1 VAAVNGFATEEVS
14 CDGKR
19 VAQGGHLFLNGGGME
34 NGGYEKLKKGSGM
47 IDGTCRS
54 LRWLSE

>member
-1 VAAVNGFATEEVS
+1 
-14 CDGKR
+14 
-19 VAQGGHLFLNGGGME
+19 ME